1 MFLDK
6 DEIKNALTPEQI
18 FKILEDFGG
27 DPEMK
32 NDCIVCRT
40 ICHNPPYEGSKK
52 LYYFFNT
59 RLFICFTSCGT
70 FDIFDLII
78 KIKKQ
83 IGEEWTL
90 YNSMTFVV
98 NYFLGFIDNLHFKKS
113 DNQDWKIIER
123 WESANSNII
132 PTTVTLDEVDGSF
145 LENLP
150 QPRILDWEK
159 EGISYNTLQ
168 RNNVHYDGTIDGII
182 IPHYDINNRLV
193 GIRER
198 ALSEK
203 DIEYGKYRPLRYNG
217 ILYNH
222 PLGYNL
228 YNLNNSKEII
238 KRMKTAIV
246 FESEKATMSYATLF
260 GEENDISV
268 AVCGS
273 TISMYQIRL
282 LQKLGVRELVISFDR
297 QYQAI
302 GDKEWEQW
310 VKKLTSFNDKYG
322 HYLQIS
328 YVFDT
333 EGLLD
338 YKDSPIDRGKDIFL
352 KLFKERI
359 YI

>member
-1 MFLDK
+1 MFLNK
-6 DEIKNALTPEQI
+6 DEIKNTLTPEQI
-18 FKILEDFGG
+18 FKMLEDFGG

-32 NDCIVCRT
+32 NDCIISRT
-40 ICHNPPYEGSKK
+40 ICHNPPHEGSKK

-83 IGEEWTL
+83 KGEDWSL
-90 YNSMTFVV
+90 YNAVTFVV
-98 NYFLGFIDNLHFKKS
+98 NYFSGFIKNLHTEKEDS
-113 DNQDWKIIER
+113 QDWKTIER
-123 WESANSNII
+123 WESINSNIT
-132 PTTVTLDEVDGSF
+132 PTTVTLDEIDGSF
-145 LENLP
+145 LKNLP

-159 EGISYNTLQ
+159 EGIKYEILK
-168 RNNVHYDGTIDGII
+168 RNNIHYDGAIDGII
-182 IPHYDINNRLV
+182 IPHYDVNNRLV

-198 ALSEK
+198 ALAEK
-203 DIEYGKYRPLRYNG
+203 DIEYGKYRPLKYNG
-217 ILYNH
+217 VLYNH

-228 YNLNNSKEII
+228 YNLNHSKEII
-238 KRMKTAIV
+238 KKMKIAII
-246 FESEKATMSYATLF
+246 FESEKATMTYATLF

-273 TISMYQIRL
+273 NISMYQIRL
-282 LQKLGVRELVISFDR
+282 LQNFDVKELVIAFDR
-297 QYQAI
+297 QYQKI

-333 EGLLD
+333 KDLLN
-338 YKDSPIDRGKDIFL
+338 YKDSPIEKGKDTFL
-352 KLFKERI
+352 KLFKERV